1 MIIIVTTKTWRHAG
15 GVAEDGNDGMRGAE
29 DGNGGM
35 RGANGSDGVINTQ
48 HNQHYGIMNT

>member
-1 MIIIVTTKTWRHAG
+1 MEACRWSCRGWHAG
-15 GVAEDGNDGMRGAE
+15 GVAENGNGGVAE
-29 DGNGGM
+29 GGNGGM